1 MDCSQ
6 YLNTMPYPNE
16 KDFDSLVFGKVGMVT
31 RQFTAK
37 NFAAEVAQDAELA
50 GMSFATE
57 LQADMNSK
65 NIHALLNTHGFIA
78 KIEPNKEAYLAARDA
93 YNRHGS
99 ELYHQF
105 TVDLLEE
112 LGLSDIPE
120 EYTGRILGVA
130 YNRGHSGGLSDIA
143 SVAHDLAD
151 MAEPLIDF
159 YRANR
164 K

>member
-1 MDCSQ
+1 MDCSK
-6 YLNTMPYPNE
+6 YLNTLPYPNE

-50 GMSFATE
+50 GMPFATE
-57 LQADMNSK
+57 LQAGMSSK
-65 NIHALLNTHGFIA
+65 EIHALLNKHGFMG
-78 KIEPNKEAYLAARDA
+78 KIESDKEAFNAASKA
-93 YNRHGS
+93 YSLHSS
-99 ELYHQF
+99 ELYNQF
-105 TVDLLEE
+105 TKDLLEE

-130 YNRGHSGGLSDIA
+130 YDRGHSGGLPDIA